1 MPVIPE
7 RSLEVLRAI
16 VQDFISSNQPVGS
29 KSLLDRH
36 PLGVSAATIR
46 NDMALL
52 EEEELIVAP
61 HTSSGRIPTEKGYRL
76 FVDRL
81 SEVKSLSSAERS
93 AIEGFMNSASDL
105 DDIVDRTARSLAQ
118 LTNTLA
124 LVQYPSLGRS
134 SVRHIELIPLTGQ
147 RLMLM
152 LITDSGRIQQLQIE
166 TKAETADELI
176 QEVRGR
182 LNGMLSG
189 VQLSSV
195 QSRLSDLAQEFSPE
209 RRAFVSDVVTALQ
222 SLVDANRQEKLVVS
236 GAANLVRRDEDFS
249 GELSKV
255 LEAIEEQVVLLRLID
270 ELHADQHGVGL
281 RIGSELGLEG
291 LSHASLVVSG
301 YENRGTEVAKLGVL
315 GPTRMDYSQ
324 SIASVRAVARYL
336 SKTLESHS

>member
-1 MPVIPE
+1 MIPE

-52 EEEELIVAP
+52 EEEELIAAP

-76 FVDRL
+76 FVDQL
-81 SEVKSLSSAERS
+81 SDIKTLSAAERS
-93 AIEGFMNSASDL
+93 AIESFMNSANDL
-105 DDIVDRTARSLAQ
+105 DEIVDRTARSLSQ

-134 SVRHIELIPLTGQ
+134 AVRHIELIPISGS
-147 RLMLM
+147 RLLLM
-152 LITDSGRIQQLQIE
+152 LITDSGRIQQLQVDTE
-166 TKAETADELI
+166 DEVADDLI

-182 LNGMLSG
+182 LNGMLAG
-189 VQLSSV
+189 IQ
-195 QSRLSDLAQEFSPE
+195 LAQVEGRLGELEEEFSPE
-209 RRAFVSDVVTALQ
+209 RRPFVGKIIQTLQ
-222 SLVDANRQEKLVVS
+222 SLVEANRQEKLVIS

-281 RIGSELGLEG
+281 RIGSELGVAG
-291 LSHASLVVSG
+291 LNHASLVVTG

-324 SIASVRAVARYL
+324 NIASVRAVARYL

>member
-1 MPVIPE
+1 MIPE

-29 KSLLDRH
+29 KALLDRH

-52 EEEELIVAP
+52 EEEELITAP

-81 SEVKSLSSAERS
+81 SEVKQLTPAERS
-93 AIEGFMNSASDL
+93 AIENFMNTASDL

-124 LVQYPSLGRS
+124 VVQYPSLGRS
-134 SVRHIELIPLTGQ
+134 SVRHIELIPLGSD
-147 RLMLM
+147 RILLM
-152 LITDSGRIQQLQIE
+152 LITDSGRIQQLQVDTE
-166 TKAETADELI
+166 AELAEDLI

-182 LNGMLSG
+182 LNGMLAG
-189 VQLSSV
+189 VQLASV
-195 QSRLSDLAQEFSPE
+195 ESRLTELEDEFSQE
-209 RRAFVSDVVTALQ
+209 RRPFVRDVVSALQ
-222 SLVDANRQEKLVVS
+222 SLVDANRQEKLVIS

-255 LEAIEEQVVLLRLID
+255 LEAIEEQVVLLKLLD

-281 RIGSELGLEG
+281 RIGSELGLQG
-291 LSHASLVVSG
+291 LKHASIVVTG

-324 SIASVRAVARYL
+324 NIASVRAVARYL
-336 SKTLESHS
+336 TKTLESHS

>member
-1 MPVIPE
+1 MIPE

-29 KSLLDRH
+29 KALLDRH

-52 EEEELIVAP
+52 EEEELITAP

-81 SEVKSLSSAERS
+81 SEVKQLTPAERS
-93 AIEGFMNSASDL
+93 AIENFMNTASDL
-105 DDIVDRTARSLAQ
+105 DEIVDRTARSLAQ

-124 LVQYPSLGRS
+124 VVQYPSLGRS
-134 SVRHIELIPLTGQ
+134 SVRHIELIPLGSD
-147 RLMLM
+147 RILLM
-152 LITDSGRIQQLQIE
+152 LITDSGRIQQLQVDTE
-166 TKAETADELI
+166 AELAEDLI

-182 LNGMLSG
+182 LNGMLAG

-195 QSRLSDLAQEFSPE
+195 EARLTELEDEFSLE
-209 RRAFVSDVVTALQ
+209 RRPFVRDVVTALQ
-222 SLVDANRQEKLVVS
+222 SLVDANRQEKLVIS

-255 LEAIEEQVVLLRLID
+255 LEAIEEQVVLLKLLD

-281 RIGSELGLEG
+281 RIGSELGLQG
-291 LSHASLVVSG
+291 LKHASIVVTG

-324 SIASVRAVARYL
+324 NIASVRAVARYL
-336 SKTLESHS
+336 TKTLESHS

>member
-1 MPVIPE
+1 MIPE

-52 EEEELIVAP
+52 EEEELIAAP

-76 FVDRL
+76 FVDQL
-81 SEVKSLSSAERS
+81 SDIKTLSAAERS
-93 AIEGFMNSASDL
+93 AIESFMNSANDL
-105 DDIVDRTARSLAQ
+105 DEIVDRTARSLSQ

-134 SVRHIELIPLTGQ
+134 AVRHIELIPLSGS
-147 RLMLM
+147 RLLLM
-152 LITDSGRIQQLQIE
+152 LITDSGRIQQLQVDTE
-166 TKAETADELI
+166 DEVADDLI

-182 LNGMLSG
+182 LNGMLAG
-189 VQLSSV
+189 IQ
-195 QSRLSDLAQEFSPE
+195 LAQVEGRLGELEEEFSPE
-209 RRAFVSDVVTALQ
+209 RRPFVWTIIQTLQ
-222 SLVDANRQEKLVVS
+222 SLVEANRQEKLVIS

-281 RIGSELGLEG
+281 RIGSELGVAG
-291 LSHASLVVSG
+291 LNHASLVVTG

-324 SIASVRAVARYL
+324 NIASVRAVARYL